1 MTRGELDKL
10 EELFKMAYT
19 NKVYCDAEAK
29 AIEEGLDDIY
39 EVKVDTGAYVCT
51 LRIELLDKALLKD
64 MLLRYV
70 DALKR
75 KKAEAAEALKSI
87 NIEYPE
93 GFVDKFGKPHDM
105 PYTF

>member
-1 MTRGELDKL
+1 MTRGELEKL

-29 AIEEGLDDIY
+29 AIEEWLDDIDG
-39 EVKVDTGAYVCT
+39 VKVGTGAYVCS

-64 MLLRYV
+64 LLLRYV

-75 KKAEAAEALKSI
+75 KKAEAVEALESI

-93 GFVDKFGKPHDM
+93 GFVDKFGKPNDM
-105 PYTF
+105 PNFF